1 MMHSMSRCP
10 SNAKICRD
18 EMGDVRL
25 EDMLRG
31 GYWGVAAYPGE
42 ADTLF
47 TKPEAVAALEN
58 AAFQAEPL
66 CVSLSLSLSLSLH
79 LNVYI
84 IYIYIYI
91 YVLHVPPPVDG
102 GLPELTGGWA
112 GRL

>member
-1 MMHSMSRCP
+1 
-10 SNAKICRD
+10 
-18 EMGDVRL
+18 MGDVRL

-66 CVSLSLSLSLSLH
+66 CVSLSLSLSLSPSKC
-79 LNVYI
+79 VYY

-91 YVLHVPPPVDG
+91 CITCPPS
-102 GLPELTGGWA
+102 
-112 GRL
+112 R